1 MKAYAYDYYFF
12 FNENGIPLDYFSE
25 PKEYFSYYLKALLCS
40 YSPESKKMDF
50 WGIGAHKEEHNYP
63 IGEVDLDMLVKF
75 TSPKTLKSW
84 LKKYSVQKLKIE
96 DGLDITQKFV
106 NLCASLA
113 HFRALANVVIEASK
127 SAPVMVEDVFD
138 AIELIVNHISVKD
151 VCAERT
157 LLLDALLA
165 DAIYPLLIERKN
177 SSFGRIIRKYADE
190 ISQDNRD
197 QFKRHI
203 DGINDITQK
212 VKKLYFFRSFY
223 SKEFCTTF
231 FGEHLD
237 HLSAE
242 QSFNLLTENIL
253 PFDEKC
259 WAKFISTLEKQDAAR
274 KAQPGMRTFP
284 DWLIVTIE
292 ECMIL
297 KLLGFDIDLTSL
309 EPYAH
314 YSEHLSFM
322 VNPEAFDYSQV
333 NTEHYMW
340 QNLIYSKEYQP
351 YFVEHKSAVL
361 SDDLRKSFDLGVA
374 TEAQQKIVYGIL
386 LSQDELQRF

>member
-1 MKAYAYDYYFF
+1 M
-12 FNENGIPLDYFSE
+12 
-25 PKEYFSYYLKALLCS
+25 
-40 YSPESKKMDF
+40 
-50 WGIGAHKEEHNYP
+50 
-63 IGEVDLDMLVKF
+63 
-75 TSPKTLKSW
+75 
-84 LKKYSVQKLKIE
+84 
-96 DGLDITQKFV
+96 
-106 NLCASLA
+106 
-113 HFRALANVVIEASK
+113 
-127 SAPVMVEDVFD
+127 
-138 AIELIVNHISVKD
+138 
-151 VCAERT
+151 
-157 LLLDALLA
+157 
-165 DAIYPLLIERKN
+165 
-177 SSFGRIIRKYADE
+177 
-190 ISQDNRD
+190 
-197 QFKRHI
+197 
-203 DGINDITQK
+203 
-212 VKKLYFFRSFY
+212 YFFRSFY

-314 YSEHLSFM
+314 YSEHLAFM

-333 NTEHYMW
+333 NTCLLYTSTFEKNSGWNIAFQPLFKMW
-340 QNLIYSKEYQP
+340 GTRGAGSQ
-351 YFVEHKSAVL
+351 L
-361 SDDLRKSFDLGVA
+361 SYTPNFC
-374 TEAQQKIVYGIL
+374 L
-386 LSQDELQRF
+386 LYTSRPPS

>member
-1 MKAYAYDYYFF
+1 
-12 FNENGIPLDYFSE
+12 
-25 PKEYFSYYLKALLCS
+25 
-40 YSPESKKMDF
+40 
-50 WGIGAHKEEHNYP
+50 
-63 IGEVDLDMLVKF
+63 MLVKF

-113 HFRALANVVIEASK
+113 HFRIRYWHEHIHCFAIILCSVDLGKNSVCAIFRALANVVIEASK

-165 DAIYPLLIERKN
+165 DAIYPLLIDRKN

-231 FGEHLD
+231 LGSILIIFQ
-237 HLSAE
+237 
-242 QSFNLLTENIL
+242 QS
-253 PFDEKC
+253 
-259 WAKFISTLEKQDAAR
+259 R
-274 KAQPGMRTFP
+274 V
-284 DWLIVTIE
+284 LI
-292 ECMIL
+292 CL
-297 KLLGFDIDLTSL
+297 
-309 EPYAH
+309 
-314 YSEHLSFM
+314 
-322 VNPEAFDYSQV
+322 
-333 NTEHYMW
+333 
-340 QNLIYSKEYQP
+340 
-351 YFVEHKSAVL
+351 
-361 SDDLRKSFDLGVA
+361 
-374 TEAQQKIVYGIL
+374 QKISYRLMKNAGRNS
-386 LSQDELQRF
+386 SQLWKNRMRQGKHSQGCVLFLTG

>member
-1 MKAYAYDYYFF
+1 
-12 FNENGIPLDYFSE
+12 
-25 PKEYFSYYLKALLCS
+25 
-40 YSPESKKMDF
+40 MDF

-113 HFRALANVVIEASK
+113 HFRIRYWHEHIHCFAIILCSVDLGKNSVCAIFRALANVVIEASK

-138 AIELIVNHISVKD
+138 AIKLIVNHISVKD

-274 KAQPGMRTFP
+274 KHSQGCVLF
-284 DWLIVTIE
+284 
-292 ECMIL
+292 
-297 KLLGFDIDLTSL
+297 LT
-309 EPYAH
+309 
-314 YSEHLSFM
+314 
-322 VNPEAFDYSQV
+322 
-333 NTEHYMW
+333 
-340 QNLIYSKEYQP
+340 
-351 YFVEHKSAVL
+351 
-361 SDDLRKSFDLGVA
+361 G
-374 TEAQQKIVYGIL
+374 
-386 LSQDELQRF
+386 